1 MGMALDESHD
11 DDEVFTDRE
20 VTYLV
25 NKTLFEKVKPVAID
39 YVQSPRGEGFKL
51 SSSMDSAGG
60 GCGSSC
66 SSC

>member
-1 MGMALDESHD
+1 MALDESN
-11 DDEVFTDRE
+11 DEDEIFTDRN

-39 YVQSPRGEGFKL
+39 YIVTPRGEGFKL
-51 SSSMDSAGG
+51 SSTMDAAG

>member
-1 MGMALDESHD
+1 MALDESQD
-11 DDEVFTDRE
+11 DDTIFTDRD

-39 YVQSPRGEGFKL
+39 YITTPRGEGFKL
-51 SSSMDSAGG
+51 SSNMDAAS

-66 SSC
+66 SGC